1 MHSALRVRVSALCV
15 ACGLV
20 AWWAIWSAAGS
31 AWEGPVLGLAYEDW
45 NRLMPAPL
53 AVLLAGVLGL
63 RQSSRRWVRVG
74 LTLAAVGLVVA
85 AAGSALEFWVAGG
98 IRTGR
103 GDRELSMLGWG
114 LFLLG
119 HLLALG
125 GAALAVVG
133 RWLTP
138 RRSGASAQSASH
150 VSG

>member
-1 MHSALRVRVSALCV
+1 
-15 ACGLV
+15 
-20 AWWAIWSAAGS
+20 
-31 AWEGPVLGLAYEDW
+31 LAYEDW

>member
-1 MHSALRVRVSALCV
+1 MRSALLVRASALCL
-15 ACGLV
+15 ACGFV
-20 AWWAIWSAAGS
+20 AWWAIWSTAGS
-31 AWEGPVLGLAYEDW
+31 AWDEPVLGLAYEDW

-63 RQSSRRWVRVG
+63 RRSSRRWVRVG
-74 LTLAAVGLVVA
+74 LTLAAVGLVLA

-103 GDRELSMLGWG
+103 GDRELSVFGWG

-119 HLLALG
+119 HLLALS

-133 RWLTP
+133 RWMPL
-138 RRSGASAQSASH
+138 RRLG
-150 VSG
+150 VTT